1 MTVSHMMIERAGE
14 FELSVRVDDINIMG
28 SPYSYLL
35 RVIPSSLHG
44 PSCVLFEIESEMYAG
59 FIYDF

>member
-14 FELSVRVDDINIMG
+14 FELSVRVDDLEIVG
-28 SPYSYLL
+28 SPTLL